1 MASSKLTLGIDTEA
15 VKGWLEKSDMVPV
28 VRCKDCEYWKHHSA
42 VLDHDYCELTS
53 TECEGDHFCSW
64 GEKKDDE

>member
-1 MASSKLTLGIDTEA
+1 MIVEFIESYRKIDD
-15 VKGWLEKSDMVPV
+15 GDYQWNDNHGLL

-53 TECEGDHFCSW
+53 TSCEGDHFCSW
-64 GEKKDDE
+64 GEKKNGA